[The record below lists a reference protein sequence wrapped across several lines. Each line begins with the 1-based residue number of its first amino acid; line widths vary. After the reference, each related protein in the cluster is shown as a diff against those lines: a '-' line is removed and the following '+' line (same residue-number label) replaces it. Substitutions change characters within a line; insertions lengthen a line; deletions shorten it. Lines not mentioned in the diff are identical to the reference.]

1 MKKIFICLVAMLSMG
16 IAASAMS
23 YTEDEQSIDAMIEM
37 ATEVTPASMEAEGI
51 SDPTISFGAAPQP
64 IVAFILA
71 TVPFT
76 NWLAVHRMYMGT
88 SPLAVIL
95 HIVTGEGF
103 LIVGIIDWV
112 ALLIGTVNNDISA
125 YCNNGRWWMWADII

>member
-1 MKKIFICLVAMLSMG
+1 
-16 IAASAMS
+16 MS
-23 YTEDEQSIDAMIEM
+23 LDDIYEVRVQRISQDEQSIDSMIEM
-37 ATEVTPASMEAEGI
+37 AAEVTPASMEIQGYQDATLNLGM
-51 SDPTISFGAAPQP
+51 SPRPV
-64 IVAFILA
+64 VAFILA
-71 TVPFT
+71 TVPVT

-103 LIVGIIDWV
+103 GIVGVLDWV
-112 ALLIGTVNNDISA
+112 ALLVGTINNDISA

>member
-1 MKKIFICLVAMLSMG
+1 MKKIFFCLVAMLSMG

-76 NWLAVHRMYMGT
+76 NLLAVHRMYMGT